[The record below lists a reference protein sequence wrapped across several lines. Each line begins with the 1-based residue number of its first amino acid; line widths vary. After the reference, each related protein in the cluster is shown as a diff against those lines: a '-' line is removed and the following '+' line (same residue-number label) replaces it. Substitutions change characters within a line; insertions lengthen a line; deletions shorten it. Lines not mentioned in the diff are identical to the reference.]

1 MSFDG
6 MGDGIVSPEATF
18 EDDLG
23 MVGWVVMRWLV
34 GSVVVGFATFCV
46 AVRVELEF
54 DEGKFRPTKEKAKEL
69 ELSQPHNT
77 QRKIAGGFLVVP
89 VRRPFLASRCHA

>member
-23 MVGWVVMRWLV
+23 LVGWVVMRWLV
-34 GSVVVGFATFCV
+34 LGPSSSA
-46 AVRVELEF
+46 L
-54 DEGKFRPTKEKAKEL
+54 
-69 ELSQPHNT
+69 
-77 QRKIAGGFLVVP
+77 QRFVWL
-89 VRRPFLASRCHA
+89 